1 MIQGTKIYLG
11 EDLMEPPGDNYFNSA
26 TISISRDEVLAL
38 YDRRYEELSKK
49 SKDELIKMLIGE
61 KPYFV

>member
-1 MIQGTKIYLG
+1 MQIKTINDSSKL
-11 EDLMEPPGDNYFNSA
+11 ENDNYYPTA
-26 TISISRDEVLAL
+26 MSITRDEMLAL

-61 KPYFV
+61 KPYYLF

>member
-1 MIQGTKIYLG
+1 MKIKTINDSSKL
-11 EDLMEPPGDNYFNSA
+11 ENDNYYPTN
-26 TISISRDEVLAL
+26 ISITRDEILAL

-61 KPYFV
+61 KPYFY

>member
-1 MIQGTKIYLG
+1 MKVRSID
-11 EDLMEPPGDNYFNSA
+11 DLLEPSDDNCFNSA
-26 TISISRDEVLAL
+26 TISRDEVLAL

>member
-1 MIQGTKIYLG
+1 MQTKTIIDSAKH
-11 EDLMEPPGDNYFNSA
+11 ENDNYYPTA
-26 TISISRDEVLAL
+26 MSITRDEMLAL

-61 KPYFV
+61 KPYYLF

>member
-1 MIQGTKIYLG
+1 MQIKTINDSSKL
-11 EDLMEPPGDNYFNSA
+11 ENDNYYPTA
-26 TISISRDEVLAL
+26 ISITRDEMLAL

-61 KPYFV
+61 KPYYFY

>member
-1 MIQGTKIYLG
+1 MQIKTINDSSKL
-11 EDLMEPPGDNYFNSA
+11 ENDNYYPTS
-26 TISISRDEVLAL
+26 ISITRDEILAL

-61 KPYFV
+61 KPYYLF

>member
-1 MIQGTKIYLG
+1 MKVRSVD
-11 EDLMEPPGDNYFNSA
+11 DLLEPPGDNYFNSA
-26 TISISRDEVLAL
+26 TLLISRDEVLAL
-38 YDRRYEELSKK
+38 YDRRYKELSKK

>member
-1 MIQGTKIYLG
+1 MKVRSVD
-11 EDLMEPPGDNYFNSA
+11 DLLEPSDDNCFNTA

-38 YDRRYEELSKK
+38 YDRQYKKLSKK

>member
-1 MIQGTKIYLG
+1 MKVRSVD
-11 EDLMEPPGDNYFNSA
+11 DLMEPPCDNCFNSA

>member
-1 MIQGTKIYLG
+1 MKVRSVD
-11 EDLMEPPGDNYFNSA
+11 DLLEPPCDNCFNSV
-26 TISISRDEVLAL
+26 TISRDEVLAL
-38 YDRRYEELSKK
+38 YDRQYERLSKK

>member
-1 MIQGTKIYLG
+1 MQRKTINDSSKL
-11 EDLMEPPGDNYFNSA
+11 ENDNYYPA
-26 TISISRDEVLAL
+26 AISITRDEMLAL

-61 KPYFV
+61 KPYFY

>member
-11 EDLMEPPGDNYFNSA
+11 VDDNCLNSA
-26 TISISRDEVLAL
+26 TISRDEVLAL

>member
-1 MIQGTKIYLG
+1 MKVRSAA
-11 EDLMEPPGDNYFNSA
+11 DLLEPLDDNYFNSA
-26 TISISRDEVLAL
+26 TLSISRDEVLAL

-61 KPYFV
+61 KPYFC

>member
-1 MIQGTKIYLG
+1 MKVRSVD
-11 EDLMEPPGDNYFNSA
+11 DLLEPPGDNCFNSA

-38 YDRRYEELSKK
+38 YDRRYKELSKK

>member
-1 MIQGTKIYLG
+1 MKVRSVD
-11 EDLMEPPGDNYFNSA
+11 DLLEPPYDNCFNSA
-26 TISISRDEVLAL
+26 TISKDEVLAL
-38 YDRRYEELSKK
+38 YDRQYERLSKK

>member
-1 MIQGTKIYLG
+1 MKVRSVD
-11 EDLMEPPGDNYFNSA
+11 DLMEPPSDNYFNSA

-49 SKDELIKMLIGE
+49 SKDELIRMLIGE

>member
-11 EDLMEPPGDNYFNSA
+11 EDLLEPSDDNCLNSA
-26 TISISRDEVLAL
+26 TISRDEVLAL

-61 KPYFV
+61 KPYFI

>member
-1 MIQGTKIYLG
+1 MKVRSVD
-11 EDLMEPPGDNYFNSA
+11 DLLEPPSDNCFNSA

-38 YDRRYEELSKK
+38 YDRQYERLSKK